1 MTRERMPTELPI
13 NPGHATVDVEHPEH
27 GVIQIDGPLAEL
39 ASRLWTLRVETGSCC
54 QGCACGGERH
64 LTCESDWA
72 EHATIDFDWEDG
84 TKFLGYLKQVRT
96 DRWHVSNWYDWG
108 ARREVH
114 FPLEDVPR
122 IIEAL
127 EDVDLGHEVEPY
139 IVRVRVHA
147 HDPDLCLLAVG
158 NVLTVDKMVLATNE
172 KEAAALVEGIGVASA
187 EVEFAKP
194 L

>member
-1 MTRERMPTELPI
+1 MPTELPI

-27 GVIQIDGPLAEL
+27 GVIQIDEPLAEL
-39 ASRLWTLRVETGSCC
+39 VSRLWTLRIETGSSC

-72 EHATIDFDWEDG
+72 DHVEIDFDWQDS
-84 TKFLGYLKQVRT
+84 TKFLGYTKQVRT
-96 DRWHVSNWYDWG
+96 DRWQVSTWYEG
-108 ARREVH
+108 EARRAVY

-122 IIEAL
+122 ILKAL
-127 EDVDLGHEVEPY
+127 EDVDLGDEVEPY

-158 NVLTVDKMVLATNE
+158 NVLTMDKMVWATNE
-172 KEAAALVEGIGVASA
+172 QEARALVEGIGVASA
-187 EVEFAKP
+187 EVEFAH
-194 L
+194 LL